1 MKVYIITKGEYSD
14 YHICGVS
21 DDKERAEFLRKY
33 FSDDWRQAEIE
44 IYDTDDFTPV
54 LEGNEMYTVTFNP
67 DGTARAYKVDEDA
80 RDCYDRNHKV
90 YSWRTMTA
98 TGKFSYAYSVTVFA
112 RDNEHAIKIA
122 SDILA
127 EWKYRKQIDEQ

>member
-14 YHICGVS
+14 YRICCVAT
-21 DDKERAEFLRKY
+21 DKERAEFLRKY

-44 IYDTDDFTPV
+44 IFDTDDFAPI

-67 DGTARAYKVDEDA
+67 DGTAKAYKVDDP
-80 RDCYDRNHKV
+80 DLYDRNRKV
-90 YSWRTMTA
+90 YSMRTMTA
-98 TGKFSYAYSVTVFA
+98 NGKFGYTYSVTVFA
-112 RDNEHAIKIA
+112 RDSEHAIKIA

-127 EWKYRKQIDEQ
+127 EWKYRKQIEEQG